1 MAFTQ
6 TDLDNINT
14 AIAAGELT
22 VRASNGSLVTYRS
35 MDELLKARG
44 VIQADLTA
52 AASAGGARRSSY
64 RFTFTTARGH

>member
-22 VRASNGSLVTYRS
+22 VRASNGSMVTYRS
-35 MDELLKARG
+35 MDELLRARG
-44 VIQADLTA
+44 VIQAELTA
-52 AASAGGARRSSY
+52 ASSAGGTRRNSY